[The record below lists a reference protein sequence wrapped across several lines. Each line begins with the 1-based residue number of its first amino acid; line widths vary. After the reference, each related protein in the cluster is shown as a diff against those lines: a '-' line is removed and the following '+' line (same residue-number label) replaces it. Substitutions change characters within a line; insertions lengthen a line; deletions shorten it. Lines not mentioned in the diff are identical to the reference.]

1 MSDTSK
7 NHGPKLDEATGVH
20 TVGHEWDG
28 IEELNNPLPRWW
40 LWTLYLCIAW
50 GVVYTVLYPAWPGI
64 SSATAGTLGWSSAG
78 DLKADLAAA
87 DKKRAPIR
95 NAIGAA
101 TLAQIE
107 ADEKLY
113 QTAINGG
120 AAAFKV
126 NCVQCHGS
134 GAAGGK
140 GYPNLQDDDW
150 LWGGDLE
157 TIHTTL
163 LHGIRQPGH
172 DGTRMSQMP
181 AFGEVLQGGEIN
193 TLVSYVQSFSDPKV
207 KPSAKGAELF
217 ATNCASCHGADGKG
231 GREFGAPNLTD
242 GIWLYGG
249 DKATLTTTITKS
261 RQGVMPAWSG
271 VLDPVTIKMLAVYV
285 HSLGGGEKAPA
296 PAPTATAPKAAPA
309 ATPTN

>member
-1 MSDTSK
+1 MSDNK
-7 NHGPKLDEATGVH
+7 RLDEATGVH

-50 GVVYTVLYPAWPGI
+50 AIGYTVLYPAWPGI
-64 SSATAGTLGWSSAG
+64 TGATAGTLGWSSAG
-78 DLKADLAAA
+78 DLKADIAKA
-87 DKKRAPIR
+87 DEARAPIR

-107 ADEKLY
+107 GDEKLY
-113 QTAINGG
+113 QAAVNGG

-134 GAAGGK
+134 GATGSK

-157 TIHTTL
+157 SIHYTL
-163 LHGIRQPGH
+163 THGVRNPDH
-172 DGTRMSQMP
+172 EATRMSQMP
-181 AFGEVLQGGEIN
+181 AFAGVLSGGEIN
-193 TLVSYVQSFSDPKV
+193 SLVGYVTAISDPTKKAV
-207 KPSAKGAELF
+207 PSAKGAELF
-217 ATNCASCHGADGKG
+217 ANNCAACHGTDGKG
-231 GREFGAPNLTD
+231 LREFGAPNLTD

-249 DKATLTTTITKS
+249 DKATLTTTISKS
-261 RQGVMPAWSG
+261 RQGVMPKWDG
-271 VLDPVTIKMLAVYV
+271 ILDPVTIKMLAVYV

-296 PAPTATAPKAAPA
+296 PAPTAPAAPA
-309 ATPTN
+309 AAPAAAAPAAK

>member
-1 MSDTSK
+1 MSDNK
-7 NHGPKLDEATGVH
+7 RLDEATGVH

-40 LWTLYLCIAW
+40 LWALYLCIIWAI
-50 GVVYTVLYPAWPGI
+50 GYTVLYPAWPGI
-64 SSATAGTLGWSSAG
+64 SSATAGTLGWSSKG
-78 DLKADLAAA
+78 DLAADMA
-87 DKKRAPIR
+87 AAEEKRAPIR

-113 QTAINGG
+113 QAAINGG

-134 GAAGGK
+134 GATGSK

-157 TIHTTL
+157 TIHYTL
-163 LHGIRQPGH
+163 THGIRNPDH

-181 AFGEVLQGGEIN
+181 AFGEVLQAGEIN

-217 ATNCASCHGADGKG
+217 ATNCASCHGVDGKG
-231 GREFGAPNLTD
+231 MREFGAPNLAD
-242 GIWLYGG
+242 GIWHYGG
-249 DKATLTTTITKS
+249 DKATLTTTISKS
-261 RQGVMPAWSG
+261 RQGVMPKWTG

-296 PAPTATAPKAAPA
+296 ATPAAPAAPIAAPAAAAPA
-309 ATPTN
+309 ATK